1 MFVSRLYNCHSLFF
15 FFSFVPGLVSERRRS
30 SGHVLEFLTV
40 WKSSRVQTGTPCL
53 IPGVFFFLFDVRLLM
68 QTHIPAVCKSFYP
81 HVIITHE
88 EFDIHLC
95 KVAEKGRLGLAK
107 KPPKRLINRTG
118 SSIWSLPQSR
128 SWFGWKEL
136 EIHCPRPKIM
146 VNRSSA
152 FPVVSAADPWR
163 LGSDWCLIVLCCCS
177 SFSSSVARKCRG
189 NWAIISDLST

>member
-1 MFVSRLYNCHSLFF
+1 MCLGYITATHFF
-15 FFSFVPGLVSERRRS
+15 FFWSLVWFLRDGASAVMFWSFWQFEKAPECKQEH
-30 SGHVLEFLTV
+30 HVWYEGF
-40 WKSSRVQTGTPCL
+40 S
-53 IPGVFFFLFDVRLLM
+53 FFSFFFDVRLLM

-88 EFDIHLC
+88 EFDIHLR
-95 KVAEKGRLGLAK
+95 KVAEKGRLGLAQK
-107 KPPKRLINRTG
+107 KMKRLINRTR
-118 SSIWSLPQSR
+118 SSIRSLPQSR